1 MRIIGGAARGRRL
14 FAPEGDETRPTTDR
28 IRESLFNILGQRMDG
43 ERVLDLF
50 GGTGALA
57 LEAVS
62 RGASFALIADVGKRQ
77 VECIRRNAEGVA
89 GREPERVKVLR
100 ADYRDAIAGA
110 PGAYSLVFLDPPYR
124 MTEVYADAA
133 RRLHAAGRLT
143 DDARLVMEHA
153 SEVQLALPPEFE
165 IADVRRYGDTS
176 VSLVRLRAGEKGER

>member
-1 MRIIGGAARGRRL
+1 MRIIGGAARGRKL
-14 FAPEGDETRPTTDR
+14 FAPEGTETRPTTDR

-62 RGASFALIADVGKRQ
+62 RGAEFALIADVGRRQ

-89 GREPERVKVLR
+89 GRQPGRVSVLR
-100 ADYRDAIAGA
+100 ADYREAIAAA

-133 RRLHAAGRLT
+133 KRLRAADKLT
-143 DDARLVMEHA
+143 EDARIVMEHA
-153 SEVQLALPPEFE
+153 AEVQLALPEGFE
-165 IADVRRYGDTS
+165 VADVRRYGDTT
-176 VSLVRLRAGEKGER
+176 VSLVCLRADGEEVR